1 MYMFQWLIVIQKPHK
16 VFLLSLLYDRRPRIQ
31 ILIST
36 RKWRIRI
43 RGRSKPFLHYGISQ
57 IESIL
62 YYKTCT
68 VRKSAGYSKFRIIS
82 SPHQRIIHVCLK
94 RKYKWAV
101 QYCFSALIYNID
113 IAKYRTVLYK
123 AQIVNYLH
131 TVKHSYTVRYRYTSR
146 SLQLFHNALAANV

>member
-1 MYMFQWLIVIQKPHK
+1 MYIFQWLIVIQKTHK

-68 VRKSAGYSKFRIIS
+68 VPNSTGYSKFRIIS
-82 SPHQRIIHVCLK
+82 SPHQRIIPVCLK

-113 IAKYRTVLYK
+113 TAKYCTVQSTDCELFTHGK
-123 AQIVNYLH
+123 AFIYS
-131 TVKHSYTVRYRYTSR
+131 TVQVYIAQFAIIS
-146 SLQLFHNALAANV
+146 